1 VEFVTIGLGEKQVS
15 SNSSE
20 TTVPFGSVQVYL
32 ILKKE
37 NLTAVT
43 AAVHLTAALVS
54 EHIAQIAA
62 ESFPCTGHC
71 NPLMGSRGRTS
82 ATALRSNKERVFILT
97 VTSDGDCVLL
107 HGH

>member
-62 ESFPCTGHC
+62 ESFPAKQR
-71 NPLMGSRGRTS
+71 NAVIRFMLNYRNVLILYEQTS
-82 ATALRSNKERVFILT
+82 
-97 VTSDGDCVLL
+97 
-107 HGH
+107 

>member
-1 VEFVTIGLGEKQVS
+1 MCYLSTVTKFNLIRNHS
-15 SNSSE
+15 AI
-20 TTVPFGSVQVYL
+20 GSVQVYL

-62 ESFPCTGHC
+62 ESFPAKQR
-71 NPLMGSRGRTS
+71 NAVIRFMLNYRNVLILYEQTS
-82 ATALRSNKERVFILT
+82 
-97 VTSDGDCVLL
+97 
-107 HGH
+107 